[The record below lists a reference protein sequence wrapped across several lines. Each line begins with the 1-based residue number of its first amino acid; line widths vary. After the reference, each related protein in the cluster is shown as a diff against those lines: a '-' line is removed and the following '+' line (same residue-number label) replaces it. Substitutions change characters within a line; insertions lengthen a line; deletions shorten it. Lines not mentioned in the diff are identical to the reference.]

1 MRVEKQ
7 RERRNPRNQAGAHF
21 LALNATRRM
30 AIVTGYRRG
39 GCCCYDFF
47 MTILDRYVLKKFF
60 VPFLYCFFGFIAIWL
75 VFDLSDN
82 GPDFIEA
89 KAPLS
94 FILEFYLSQIPEI
107 VVISLPIGQLLALL
121 YSLTQMSRS
130 NEIISML
137 GAGRSVTRVLLPLFT
152 VGLVLTGVSAFF
164 NYEGAPRAAKTK
176 KEMQR
181 ELTRGEKRES
191 AIKGHLF
198 RNRESQRT
206 WFMRLIRPDRQTIN
220 DFQIIQ
226 QNAEGEIVTQL
237 YGTLAIY
244 DEATHTWTMDNVKLI
259 RMDKNG
265 DIIDTQFANEVKIS
279 NYSETPWRIASS
291 IMNSDFLSVPELREY
306 LKFNADFPADR
317 LAPFRTNLYYRF
329 ALPWACL
336 VVVLLAAPMGI
347 VYSRSGILGGVATA
361 ITLFFLLVF
370 SMSLSLAFGKGGAI
384 SPVVAAWLPLGVFFC
399 IGLVL
404 LWFRSTSRDLPSL
417 KIFG

>member
-1 MRVEKQ
+1 
-7 RERRNPRNQAGAHF
+7 
-21 LALNATRRM
+21 
-30 AIVTGYRRG
+30 
-39 GCCCYDFF
+39 

-89 KAPLS
+89 KAPMS
-94 FILEFYLSQIPEI
+94 FIMEFYLSQIPEI

-137 GAGRSVTRVLLPLFT
+137 GAGRSVTRVLMPLFV
-152 VGLVLTGVSAFF
+152 VGLLLVGTSAYF

-181 ELTRGEKRES
+181 ELTRGEKREAS
-191 AIKGHLF
+191 IKGHLF

-226 QNAEGEIVTQL
+226 QNMKGEIVAQI
-237 YGTLAIY
+237 YGTYAIY
-244 DEATHTWTMDNVKLI
+244 DEATHTWTMENVKMI
-259 RMDKNG
+259 KMDEKG
-265 DIIDTQFANEVKIS
+265 DIIDTQFAPESKIS
-279 NYSETPWRIASS
+279 TYSETPWRIASS
-291 IMNSDFLSVPELREY
+291 LMNSDYLSVPELRDY
-306 LKFNADFPADR
+306 LKFNADLPEDR

-336 VVVLLAAPMGI
+336 VVVFLAAPMGI

-361 ITLFFLLVF
+361 ISLFFLFVF
-370 SMSLSLAFGKGGAI
+370 TTALAIAFGKGGAI
-384 SPVVAAWLPLGVFFC
+384 SPIVAAWAPSALFFLV
-399 IGLVL
+399 GLML

>member
-1 MRVEKQ
+1 
-7 RERRNPRNQAGAHF
+7 
-21 LALNATRRM
+21 
-30 AIVTGYRRG
+30 
-39 GCCCYDFF
+39 

-89 KAPLS
+89 KASFS
-94 FILEFYLSQIPEI
+94 FIMEFYLSQIPEI

-137 GAGRSVTRVLLPLFT
+137 GAGRSVTRVLMPLFC
-152 VGLVLTGVSAFF
+152 VGLILVGVSSFF

-181 ELTRGEKRES
+181 ELTRGEKREA

-198 RNRESQRT
+198 RNRENYRT

-226 QNAEGEIVTQL
+226 QNMQGEIVTQL
-237 YGTLAIY
+237 YGTQATY
-244 DEATHTWTMDNVKLI
+244 DEATHTWTMDNVKVI
-259 RMDKNG
+259 KMDKNG
-265 DIIDTQFANEVKIS
+265 DIIDTQFANEVKVS
-279 NYSETPWRIASS
+279 TYTETPWRIASS
-291 IMNSDFLSVPELREY
+291 IMNSDFLSVPELEEY
-306 LKFNADFPADR
+306 LKFNADFPDSR
-317 LAPFRTNLYYRF
+317 LAAYRTNLYYRY

-336 VVVLLAAPMGI
+336 VVVFLAAPMGI

-361 ITLFFLLVF
+361 ITLFFSFVF
-370 SMSLSLAFGKGGAI
+370 LMSLMIAFGKGGAI
-384 SPVVAAWLPLGVFFC
+384 PPMVAAWTPIVVFFV
-399 IGLVL
+399 IGLIL

>member
-1 MRVEKQ
+1 
-7 RERRNPRNQAGAHF
+7 
-21 LALNATRRM
+21 
-30 AIVTGYRRG
+30 
-39 GCCCYDFF
+39 

-89 KAPLS
+89 KASTS
-94 FILEFYLSQIPEI
+94 FIVEFYLSQIPEI
-107 VVISLPIGQLLALL
+107 VVISLPIGQLLTLL

-137 GAGRSVTRVLLPLFT
+137 GAGRSVTRVLMPLFA
-152 VGLVLTGVSAFF
+152 VGLLLVGVSAYF

-181 ELTRGEKRES
+181 ELTRGEKREA

-198 RNRESQRT
+198 RNRENQRT

-226 QNAEGEIVTQL
+226 QNMKGEIVAQI
-237 YGTLAIY
+237 YGTRAVY
-244 DEATHTWTMDNVKLI
+244 DEATHTWTMENVKMI
-259 RMDKNG
+259 KMDEKG
-265 DIIDTQFANEVKIS
+265 DIIDTKFAWESKIS
-279 NYSETPWRIASS
+279 TYSETPWRIASS
-291 IMNSDFLSVPELREY
+291 LMNSDYLSVPELRDY
-306 LKFNADFPADR
+306 LKFNADFPEDR

-336 VVVLLAAPMGI
+336 VVVFLAAPMGI

-361 ITLFFLLVF
+361 IALFFLFVF
-370 SMSLSLAFGKGGAI
+370 TTALAIAFGKGGAI
-384 SPVVAAWLPLGVFFC
+384 SPMVAAWAPSAFFF
-399 IGLVL
+399 IVGLVL

>member
-1 MRVEKQ
+1 
-7 RERRNPRNQAGAHF
+7 
-21 LALNATRRM
+21 
-30 AIVTGYRRG
+30 
-39 GCCCYDFF
+39 

-89 KAPLS
+89 KAS
-94 FILEFYLSQIPEI
+94 MGFIVEFYLSQIPEI

-137 GAGRSVTRVLLPLFT
+137 GAGRSVTRVLMPLFV
-152 VGLVLTGVSAFF
+152 VGLLLVGVSAYF

-181 ELTRGEKRES
+181 ELTRGEKREAS
-191 AIKGHLF
+191 IKGHMF
-198 RNRESQRT
+198 RNRENQRT

-226 QNAEGEIVTQL
+226 QNMKGEIVAQI
-237 YGTLAIY
+237 YGTHAVY
-244 DEATHTWTMDNVKLI
+244 DEATHTWTMKNVKMI
-259 RMDKNG
+259 KMDEKG
-265 DIIDTQFANEVKIS
+265 DIIDTKFAGESKIS
-279 NYSETPWRIASS
+279 TYSETPWRIASS
-291 IMNSDFLSVPELREY
+291 LMNSDYLSVPELRDY
-306 LKFNADFPADR
+306 LKFNADFPDDR

-336 VVVLLAAPMGI
+336 VVVFLAAPMGI

-361 ITLFFLLVF
+361 IGLFFLFVF
-370 SMSLSLAFGKGGAI
+370 TTALAIAFGKGGAI
-384 SPVVAAWLPLGVFFC
+384 SPMVAAWAPSAFFFLV
-399 IGLVL
+399 GLVL

>member
-1 MRVEKQ
+1 
-7 RERRNPRNQAGAHF
+7 
-21 LALNATRRM
+21 
-30 AIVTGYRRG
+30 
-39 GCCCYDFF
+39 

-89 KAPLS
+89 KAPMS
-94 FILEFYLSQIPEI
+94 FIVEFYLSQIPEI

-137 GAGRSVTRVLLPLFT
+137 GAGRSVTRVLMPLFV
-152 VGLVLTGVSAFF
+152 VGLLLVGVSAYF

-181 ELTRGEKRES
+181 ELTRGEKREAS
-191 AIKGHLF
+191 IKGHMF
-198 RNRESQRT
+198 RNRENQRT

-226 QNAEGEIVTQL
+226 QNMKGEIVAQI
-237 YGTLAIY
+237 YGTHAVY
-244 DEATHTWTMDNVKLI
+244 DEATHTWTMENVKMI
-259 RMDKNG
+259 KMDEKG
-265 DIIDTQFANEVKIS
+265 DIIDTKFAGESKIS
-279 NYSETPWRIASS
+279 TYSETPWRIASS
-291 IMNSDFLSVPELREY
+291 LMNSDYLSVPELRDY
-306 LKFNADFPADR
+306 LKFNADFPDDR

-336 VVVLLAAPMGI
+336 VVVFLAAPMGI

-361 ITLFFLLVF
+361 IGLFFLFVF
-370 SMSLSLAFGKGGAI
+370 TTALAIAFGKGGAI
-384 SPVVAAWLPLGVFFC
+384 SPMVAAWAPSAFFFLV
-399 IGLVL
+399 GLVL

>member
-1 MRVEKQ
+1 
-7 RERRNPRNQAGAHF
+7 
-21 LALNATRRM
+21 
-30 AIVTGYRRG
+30 
-39 GCCCYDFF
+39 

-89 KAPLS
+89 KAPMS
-94 FILEFYLSQIPEI
+94 FIMEFYLSQIPEI

-137 GAGRSVTRVLLPLFT
+137 GAGRSVTRVLMPLFV
-152 VGLVLTGVSAFF
+152 VGLLLVGTSAYF

-181 ELTRGEKRES
+181 ELTRGEKREAS
-191 AIKGHLF
+191 IKGHLF
-198 RNRESQRT
+198 RNRENQRT

-226 QNAEGEIVTQL
+226 QNMKGEIVAQI
-237 YGTLAIY
+237 YGTYAIY
-244 DEATHTWTMDNVKLI
+244 DEATHTWTMENVKMI
-259 RMDKNG
+259 KMDEKG
-265 DIIDTQFANEVKIS
+265 DIIDTQFAPESKIS
-279 NYSETPWRIASS
+279 TYSETPWRIASS
-291 IMNSDFLSVPELREY
+291 LMNSDYLSVPELRDY
-306 LKFNADFPADR
+306 LKFNADLPEDR

-336 VVVLLAAPMGI
+336 VVVFLAAPMGI

-361 ITLFFLLVF
+361 ISLFFLFVF
-370 SMSLSLAFGKGGAI
+370 TTALAIAFGKGGAI
-384 SPVVAAWLPLGVFFC
+384 SPIVAAWAPSALFFLV
-399 IGLVL
+399 GLML